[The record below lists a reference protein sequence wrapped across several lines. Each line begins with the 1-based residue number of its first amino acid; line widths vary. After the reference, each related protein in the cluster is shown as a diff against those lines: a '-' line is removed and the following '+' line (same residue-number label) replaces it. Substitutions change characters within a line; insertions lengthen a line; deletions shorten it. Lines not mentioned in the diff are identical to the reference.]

1 MNELPIIEGYVRLS
15 LKSWLILTAI
25 ISFNTIYFV
34 FAGHLSV
41 FLLFLIILNVFSA
54 FIIIWNKRKGKPA
67 VRIFEDRL
75 ETKLALQKEYMRCYF
90 KDISKAEM
98 QYVFPNHEIVML
110 EFKDGRKPL
119 KIKMSDLDVPVE
131 VLYKVIVE
139 RIS

>member
-15 LKSWLILTAI
+15 LKSCLILAAI

-54 FIIIWNKRKGKPA
+54 FILIWNKRKRKPI
-67 VRIFEDRL
+67 VRVFDDRL
-75 ETKLALQKEYMRCYF
+75 ETKHALQKEYRKCYF

-98 QYVFPNHEIVML
+98 QYVFPNHEIVRL
-110 EFKDGRKPL
+110 EFMDGSKPL
-119 KIKMSDLDVPVE
+119 KIKLSDLDVPID
-131 VLYKVIVE
+131 VLFKKIVE
-139 RIS
+139 RIN

>member
-41 FLLFLIILNVFSA
+41 FLLFLIILNVLSA

-75 ETKLALQKEYMRCYF
+75 ETRLALQKEYRRCYF

-131 VLYKVIVE
+131 VLYKDIVE

>member
-41 FLLFLIILNVFSA
+41 FLLFLIILNVFSS
-54 FIIIWNKRKGKPA
+54 FMVIRNKRKGMPV

-75 ETKLALQKEYMRCYF
+75 ETKLALQKEYRKCHF

-110 EFKDGRKPL
+110 EFKDGSQSL
-119 KIKMSDLDVPVE
+119 KIKLSDLDVTMD
-131 VLYKVIVE
+131 VLYKNIVE
-139 RIS
+139 RIN